1 MSMTDTATPATPVS
15 TPDLVLAHRP
25 VAGVLVLTLNR
36 PDKANSLS
44 TALVVQLC
52 MHMRAAVDDAGIA
65 CVILTGSQRI
75 FSAGAD
81 ISGMATR
88 GVDWYLDPE
97 RLDRWREIQDFPKPM
112 IAAVN
117 GPAIG
122 GGCELA
128 LLCDII
134 IAGETA
140 SFSQGEITV
149 GVIPGDGATQ
159 RLPRQ
164 VGKSLAMQMILAGE
178 RISAQRALQAGLVS
192 EVVPVAQTVARAVD
206 IATMIAS
213 RPALSVQQAKR
224 AVLASYQLPLD
235 EGLVFERQRVVDV
248 FKTEDRLEGMRA
260 FLEKRRPTW
269 PA

>member
-1 MSMTDTATPATPVS
+1 MAVNISLASAAS
-15 TPDLVLAHRP
+15 TPDLVRAQRP
-25 VAGVLVLTLNR
+25 VAGVLVLALNR
-36 PDKANSLS
+36 PEKANSLS
-44 TALVVQLC
+44 TELVVQLC
-52 MHMRAAVDDAGIA
+52 MHMRAAAADSAVA
-65 CVILTGSQRI
+65 CVVLTGSERI

-81 ISGMATR
+81 ISGMATH

-97 RLDRWREIQDFPKPM
+97 RLERWVEIQNFPKPV

-134 IAGETA
+134 VAGETA

-164 VGKSLAMQMILAGE
+164 VGKSLAMQMILSGE
-178 RISAQRALQAGLVS
+178 RIPAQRALQAGLVS
-192 EVVPVAQTVARAVD
+192 EVVPVAQTVARAVE
-206 IATMIAS
+206 IAALIAS
-213 RPALSVQQAKR
+213 RPVLSVQNAKR

-235 EGLVFERQRVVDV
+235 EGLAFERQSVVDV

-260 FLEKRRPTW
+260 FLEKRAPNYRGK
-269 PA
+269 

>member
-1 MSMTDTATPATPVS
+1 MAVNASSVSAAS
-15 TPDLVLAHRP
+15 TPDLVHAQHP

-36 PDKANSLS
+36 PEKANSLS
-44 TALVVQLC
+44 TELVVQLC
-52 MHMRAAVDDAGIA
+52 MHMRAAVADSAVA
-65 CVILTGSQRI
+65 CVVLTGSERI

-97 RLDRWREIQDFPKPM
+97 RLERWAEIQNFPKPV

-164 VGKSLAMQMILAGE
+164 VGKSLAMQMILSGE
-178 RISAQRALQAGLVS
+178 RIPAQRALQAGLVS
-192 EVVPVAQTVARAVD
+192 EVVPVAQTVARAVE
-206 IATMIAS
+206 IAALIAS

-260 FLEKRRPTW
+260 FLEKRKPNYRGK
-269 PA
+269 

>member
-1 MSMTDTATPATPVS
+1 MTHSVSAVPAATPT
-15 TPDLVLAHRP
+15 DMVLAHRP
-25 VAGVLVLTLNR
+25 IAGVLVLTLNR
-36 PDKANSLS
+36 PEKANSLS
-44 TALVVQLC
+44 TELVVQLC
-52 MHMRAAVDDAGIA
+52 MHMRAAVDDGGIA
-65 CVILTGSQRI
+65 CVVLTGSERI

-88 GVDWYLDPE
+88 GVEWYLDPE
-97 RLDRWREIQDFPKPM
+97 RLERWIEIQNFPKPV

-134 IAGETA
+134 IAGQTA

-164 VGKSLAMQMILAGE
+164 VGKSLAMQMILAGD

-192 EVVPVAQTVARAVD
+192 EVVPVAQTVARSVEIAAL
-206 IATMIAS
+206 IAT
-213 RPALSVQQAKR
+213 RPPLSVQQAKR

-235 EGLVFERQRVVDV
+235 EGLLFERQRVVDV

-260 FLEKRRPTW
+260 FLEKRPPNYRGK
-269 PA
+269 

>member
-1 MSMTDTATPATPVS
+1 MSRQAPS
-15 TPDLVLAHRP
+15 TLELVQAHRP
-25 VAGVLVLTLNR
+25 AAGVLLLTLNR
-36 PDKANSLS
+36 PEKANSLS
-44 TALVVQLC
+44 TELIVQLC
-52 MHMRAAVDDAGIA
+52 AHMRTAADDQAIA
-65 CVILTGSQRI
+65 CVVLTGSDRI

-97 RLDRWREIQDFPKPM
+97 RLERWYEIQDFRKPV

-128 LLCDII
+128 MLCDII

-164 VGKSLAMQMILAGE
+164 VGKSLAMQMILSGE
-178 RISAQRALQAGLVS
+178 RIAAQRALQAGLVS
-192 EVVPVAQTVARAVD
+192 EVVPAAKTVDRAIEIAAL
-206 IATMIAS
+206 IAT
-213 RPALSVQQAKR
+213 RPPLSVQQAKQ
-224 AVLASYQLPLD
+224 AVLASYRLPLD
-235 EGLVFERQRVVDV
+235 EGLKFERQRVVDV

-260 FLEKRRPTW
+260 FLEKRP
-269 PA
+269 PAYRGK